1 MFYILNICNFCQS
14 YLHKAGGKKREK
26 IKTSLQSLKDLVR
39 LIRDWRSL
47 GQHMLSSPFPNNG
60 SVHTN
65 Q

>member
-1 MFYILNICNFCQS
+1 MLYILNIYNFCQS

-26 IKTSLQSLKDLVR
+26 ITSLQSLKDLVR
-39 LIRDWRSL
+39 LIRDWRRL
-47 GQHMLSSPFPNNG
+47 GQHILSTPFPNNG